1 MLPTKTHLDDLGR
14 GAGLSARG
22 MDAFGIDYADTLAQW
37 ERSFAAK
44 TDWLEANG
52 YDQSFRRMWRY
63 YLAFCEAGF
72 RARQIDVVHCAF
84 EKA

>member
-1 MLPTKTHLDDLGR
+1 MVG
-14 GAGLSARG
+14 
-22 MDAFGIDYADTLAQW
+22 YADTLAQW